1 MNREP
6 DRYQVKVFWPAFC
19 FGMYFRRHH
28 TCFYCRT
35 VPFVLKKQLASV
47 SARTN
52 AKILVSH
59 RFAGHKKNVA
69 ALTEWERMIW
79 RERYKYGLYRNN

>member
-6 DRYQVKVFWPAFC
+6 ARYQVKVFWLAFC

-35 VPFVLKKQLASV
+35 VPFVLKKQSASV

-59 RFAGHKKNVA
+59 RFAGHKKKCSRPD
-69 ALTEWERMIW
+69 RMGKDDMARKIQI
-79 RERYKYGLYRNN
+79 RFI